1 MENPTN
7 YIIIL
12 LSIVIKCRGLAET
25 LLCSLRSSFVS
36 YQTHRSVVLE
46 AHAFMCFKK
55 IFSWTHPTACGILVP
70 QPGITLAPDAVQVGS
85 LNHRTVR
92 EVHNVY
98 LMDNF

>member
-36 YQTHRSVVLE
+36 YQTHRSVGLKVQ
-46 AHAFMCFKK
+46 AFMCFKNY
-55 IFSWTHPTACGILVP
+55 FLGHMACGILVP